1 MTTTDTE
8 PTRWRKKPVE
18 IEAVQFT
25 GHNYDRIASWMGAAA
40 TTMISP
46 DGTLDLH
53 IETLEGTLHVSPDDW
68 VIRGVQG
75 EFYPC
80 KPDIFE
86 QTYEPA
92 EPHPV
97 ARVEL
102 FTDTTAKN

>member
-1 MTTTDTE
+1 
-8 PTRWRKKPVE
+8 
-18 IEAVQFT
+18 
-25 GHNYDRIASWMGAAA
+25 MGAAA